1 MFSLDSFGKDYDIL
15 KSLDFIDITNVSL
28 SRDLVTPGDTQPSGS
43 LTNQRPAS
51 ALCDQSEASIQGRES
66 RGAWGGWF
74 MNNRSAVFTLMIHSH
89 PWYQHLVPSNTWDSQ
104 KILPNITFNSSP
116 ASSVTR
122 YIWGVLIKLQLIR
135 LSVSKSFVNISAIIS
150 SLLSNNNIHQG
161 TIKSLEA
168 SKWVHTESHLT
179 DSV

>member
-1 MFSLDSFGKDYDIL
+1 MFLCLHQDSW
-15 KSLDFIDITNVSL
+15 
-28 SRDLVTPGDTQPSGS
+28 PGDPGWHTAIRD
-43 LTNQRPAS
+43 T
-51 ALCDQSEASIQGRES
+51 DQSEASISTLWPIRGQVQGRES

-74 MNNRSAVFTLMIHSH
+74 MNNRSALFTLMIHSH

-104 KILPNITFNSSP
+104 KILPNITFNSSPQP

-168 SKWVHTESHLT
+168 SKWVHIESHLT